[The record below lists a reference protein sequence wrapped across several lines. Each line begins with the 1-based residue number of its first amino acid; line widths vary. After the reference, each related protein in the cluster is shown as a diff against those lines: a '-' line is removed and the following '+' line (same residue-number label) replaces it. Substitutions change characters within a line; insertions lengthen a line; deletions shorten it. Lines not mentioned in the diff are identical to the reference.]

1 MEKKVVKV
9 LGYKTNERKQYASRA
24 DILVLY
30 DDGHIGIVKDK
41 CICGWCCKTCRL
53 QRMLL
58 IALLDKYPNMVMIS
72 RRNFSHAYPASTNKK
87 WFIIEEIEGLEI
99 PKD

>member
-1 MEKKVVKV
+1 MERKVQRV

-41 CICGWCCKTCRL
+41 CICGWCCRTCKL
-53 QRMLL
+53 QQMLL
-58 IALLDKYPNMVMIS
+58 TQLLDKHPYMIKRS
-72 RRNFSHAYPASTNKK
+72 AKKFYHLYPASTNKK
-87 WFIIEEIEGLEI
+87 WFMIEEIEGLEI
-99 PKD
+99 PEN